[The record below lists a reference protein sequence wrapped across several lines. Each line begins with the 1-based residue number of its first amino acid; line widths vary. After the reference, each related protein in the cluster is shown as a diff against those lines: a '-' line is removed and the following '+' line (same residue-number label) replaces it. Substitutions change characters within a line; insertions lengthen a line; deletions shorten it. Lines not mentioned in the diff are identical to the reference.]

1 MGSGTLTL
9 AEGSTVYDALCAL
22 GVSVSGTSTYVSAIG
37 GLAEFDCGSGS
48 GWMYSVDGV
57 YPNKACGKYVLSD
70 GESIVWVY
78 TCDLGNDL

>member
-1 MGSGTLTL
+1 MG
-9 AEGSTVYDALCAL
+9 
-22 GVSVSGTSTYVSAIG
+22 GTSTYVSSIN

-57 YPNKACGKYVLSD
+57 YPNKACGKYTLSG
-70 GESIVWVY
+70 GERIVWVY